1 MKGLRQW
8 IIEVLH
14 AKWPWWLQFLGLIL
28 VMVWLVWL
36 MDASCACDKWE
47 LPRQL
52 GGFRSVADYAA
63 KVHENFGDNAGLGP

>member
-14 AKWPWWLQFLGLIL
+14 AKWPWWLQCLGLIV

-36 MDASCACDKWE
+36 MDASCACDKW
-47 LPRQL
+47 
-52 GGFRSVADYAA
+52 
-63 KVHENFGDNAGLGP
+63 